1 MAALG
6 ANATPVD
13 LYKAQWPNA
22 PADIA
27 DQLKTAFDQTA
38 ALEDAGEVRVIG
50 AAAPKKIT
58 DPNTPPPKANKT
70 PTLRQLTATNA

>member
-1 MAALG
+1 MVERHMAALG

-27 DQLKTAFDQTA
+27 D
-38 ALEDAGEVRVIG
+38 
-50 AAAPKKIT
+50 
-58 DPNTPPPKANKT
+58 
-70 PTLRQLTATNA
+70 

>member
-1 MAALG
+1 MATLG

-58 DPNTPPPKANKT
+58 DPNTPRRKRTRLPRFGN
-70 PTLRQLTATNA
+70 